1 MRSAGPV
8 ESSADAEVGNGK
20 KEKAALG
27 NKKDSKLAHPVF
39 HLAQLSGEHSGLLVC
54 LLHRPVLQGARS
66 SHPLHL
72 TGKNTLL
79 SADAVLIL
87 EHSLH
92 FLSLPDVG
100 DDGHLEAL
108 ALQLGLA
115 VDQGPDPDLSQA
127 PGGQDAT
134 GGGNLGVVALVGG
147 GLTRNRAGRV
157 DRTL

>member
-1 MRSAGPV
+1 LRSAGSV
-8 ESSADAEVGNGK
+8 QASADAEVGNGK
-20 KEKAALG
+20 KENATLG
-27 NKKDSKLAHPVF
+27 NEKYSKLAHPVF
-39 HLAQLSGEHSGLLVC
+39 HLAQLSGEHPRLLVC
-54 LLHRPVLQGARS
+54 LLHCSSVLQGARS

-87 EHSLH
+87 EHSLR
-92 FLSLPDVG
+92 FLALPDVG

-115 VDQGPDPDLSQA
+115 VDQGPDPDLGQA

-134 GGGNLGVVALVGG
+134 GGGNLGGVVDGG

>member
-1 MRSAGPV
+1 LRSAGPV
-8 ESSADAEVGNGK
+8 ESSADAKVDNGK

-27 NKKDSKLAHPVF
+27 DEKDSKLAHSVF

-54 LLHRPVLQGARS
+54 LLHCPVLQSACS

-72 TGKNTLL
+72 TGKNALL
-79 SADAVLIL
+79 SANAVPIL
-87 EHSLH
+87 EHSLN

-115 VDQGPDPDLSQA
+115 VD
-127 PGGQDAT
+127 
-134 GGGNLGVVALVGG
+134 
-147 GLTRNRAGRV
+147 
-157 DRTL
+157 

>member
-8 ESSADAEVGNGK
+8 ESSADAEVGDGK
-20 KEKAALG
+20 EEEAALG
-27 NKKDSKLAHPVF
+27 DEKDSKLAHSVF

-54 LLHRPVLQGARS
+54 LLHCPVLQGARS

-72 TGKNTLL
+72 TRKNALL
-79 SADAVLIL
+79 SANAVFVL
-87 EHSLH
+87 EHSLD
-92 FLSLPDVG
+92 FLALPDVG
-100 DDGHLEAL
+100 NDGHLEAL

-115 VDQGPDPDLSQA
+115 VDQGSDPDLSQA
-127 PGGQDAT
+127 PRDQDAT
-134 GGGNLGVVALVGG
+134 GGGNLGVVGG

>member
-8 ESSADAEVGNGK
+8 QASADAEVGDGK

-39 HLAQLSGEHSGLLVC
+39 HLAQLSREHSGLLVC
-54 LLHRPVLQGARS
+54 LLHRPVLQSARS

-72 TGKNTLL
+72 TRKNALL
-79 SADAVLIL
+79 SANAVFVL
-87 EHSLH
+87 EHSLD
-92 FLSLPDVG
+92 FLALPDVG
-100 DDGHLEAL
+100 NDGHLEAL

-115 VDQGPDPDLSQA
+115 VDQGSDPDLGQA
-127 PGGQDAT
+127 PRDQDAT
-134 GGGNLGVVALVGG
+134 GGGNLGVVGG